1 MIIINKIQLQIKI
14 KRLKRRLIEK
24 WYKLVKPLAN
34 LIDKADS
41 IKDKIYNKKVENI
54 TIEKASK
61 LLSKAIIED
70 FVRHSSIDGYEIEL
84 EVAKRSQEYCGDT
97 VLEYINKFTDN
108 KYLKTWAWR
117 VKDEDKVNHCKTLAE
132 ILIHGDL
139 KKYGVSIKVYK
150 RDYGIYKHRIPE
162 DYQYTIQI
170 SL

>member
-1 MIIINKIQLQIKI
+1 MVIINKIQLQIKI
-14 KRLKRRLIEK
+14 RRLKRGLIKK

-34 LIDKADS
+34 LIDEVS
-41 IKDKIYNKKVENI
+41 NIKDKIYNKKVENI

-61 LLSKAIIED
+61 LLSNAIIED
-70 FVRHSSIDGYEIEL
+70 LVRHSSVDGYEIEL

-108 KYLKTWAWR
+108 KYLKTWACR
-117 VKDEDKVNHCKTLAE
+117 VKDKDKVNYCKTLAE
-132 ILIHGDL
+132 ILIYRDL

-150 RDYGIYKHRIPE
+150 RDYGIYKYRIPE
-162 DYQYTIQI
+162 DYQYTVQI